1 MKEKLYEG
9 KAKILYPTE
18 KANEYLVYFKD
29 DATAFNNLKKAVLE
43 NKGVLNNNIST
54 LIFKLL
60 EKNKI
65 PTHFIKQVSEREMLV
80 KKVSIIPLEVIVR
93 NKIAG
98 SFAKRYG
105 LTEGGD
111 INPPIVEF
119 CYKNDALGDPIMP
132 EEHIYVLR
140 LASHE
145 EIEEIREMTLRIN
158 KILIKFF
165 KEAGITL
172 ADFKIEFGRTEDGR
186 ILLADEISPDSCRL
200 WDIETG
206 EKLDKD
212 RFRRDLGKVTE
223 SYREVLKRVSR
234 TDLSS

>member
-1 MKEKLYEG
+1 MKQKLYEG
-9 KAKILYPTE
+9 KAKIIYPTE
-18 KANEYLVYFKD
+18 KPDEYIVYFKD

-43 NKGVLNNNIST
+43 NKGILNNNIST

-65 PTHFIKQVSEREMLV
+65 PTHFIKQVSPREMLV

-93 NKIAG
+93 NRIAG

-105 LTEGGD
+105 LAEGGD
-111 INPPIVEF
+111 INPPVVEF
-119 CYKNDALGDPIMP
+119 SYKNDALGDPLMP

-145 EIEEIREMTLRIN
+145 EIQEIREITLKINRI
-158 KILIKFF
+158 LTRFF
-165 KEAGITL
+165 KEVGIAL
-172 ADFKIEFGRTEDGR
+172 ADFKIEFGRSEDGR

-223 SYREVLKRVSR
+223 AYKEVFSRIEGRV
-234 TDLSS
+234 